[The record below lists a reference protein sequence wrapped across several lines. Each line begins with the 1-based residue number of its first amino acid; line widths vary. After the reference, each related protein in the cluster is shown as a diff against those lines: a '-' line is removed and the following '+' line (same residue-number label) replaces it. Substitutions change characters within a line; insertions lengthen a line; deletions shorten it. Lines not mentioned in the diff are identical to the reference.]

1 MQQESQKS
9 KIEIETKQ
17 SFITQDFSS
26 TPRKSKKKE
35 ETTAAGS
42 SKQDPAQKISVS

>member
-1 MQQESQKS
+1 MQQEAHKS

-35 ETTAAGS
+35 ETTAAAS
-42 SKQDPAQKISVS
+42 SKQEPASKQEE